1 LKRIGVFCG
10 SRKGASPVYA
20 AAAAQLGEMLAREGI
35 GLVFGAGS
43 VGIMGVL
50 VEAAARGGGETI
62 GVVPRAISSRE
73 PPYAGLTELR
83 MVDSLAERKTQMI
96 ELSDA
101 FITLPGG
108 IGTLDEF
115 FEVWTLRQLGIIDK
129 PIGLLNVAGY
139 FDPLID
145 LARHMARQGFLGQ
158 STIDAVVVSASSGE
172 LVARLLG
179 KAR

>member
-1 LKRIGVFCG
+1 LKRICVFCG
-10 SRKGASPVYA
+10 SRKGTSPAYA
-20 AAAAQLGEMLAREGI
+20 AAAVQLGEMLAREGI

-50 VEAAARGGGETI
+50 VEAVARNGGETI

-73 PPYAGLTELR
+73 PPYHGLTELR
-83 MVDSLAERKTQMI
+83 MVDSLAERKVQMI

-101 FITLPGG
+101 FIALPGG

-115 FEVWTLRQLGIIDK
+115 FEVWTLKQLGMMDK

-139 FDPLID
+139 FDPLLE
-145 LARHMARQGFLGQ
+145 LARHLARQGFLKQ
-158 STIDAVVVSASSGE
+158 ATIDAIVVSDSCRELLVRLDGGGE
-172 LVARLLG
+172 
-179 KAR
+179 

>member
-1 LKRIGVFCG
+1 LKRVCVFCG

-20 AAAAQLGEMLAREGI
+20 AAAVQLGEMLAREGI

-50 VEAAARGGGETI
+50 VEAAARSGGETI

-73 PPYAGLTELR
+73 PPYPGLTELR
-83 MVDSLAERKTQMI
+83 MVDSLAERKVQMI

-101 FITLPGG
+101 FIALPGG

-115 FEVWTLRQLGIIDK
+115 FEVWTLKQLGIIDK

-145 LARHMARQGFLGQ
+145 LAAHMARQGFLNQ
-158 STIDAVVVSASSGE
+158 AMIDAIVVSDSCRE
-172 LVARLLG
+172 LLARLNG
-179 KAR
+179 RAE